1 MRWKLANLLIAVL
14 ITVPRLFFQ
23 RQTALNSRP
32 ANMHRI
38 KLEGLHYPSPATHS
52 RPRGWTKLMK
62 DGLITIDWGSQKKA
76 SLEKIAGKR
85 DQANPQ
91 RDEHVWT
98 IVQDFSI
105 FGVEIPSGYV
115 KIAIENGYR
124 NSEFSH

>member
-1 MRWKLANLLIAVL
+1 
-14 ITVPRLFFQ
+14 
-23 RQTALNSRP
+23 
-32 ANMHRI
+32 
-38 KLEGLHYPSPATHS
+38 
-52 RPRGWTKLMK
+52 MK

-115 KIAIENGYR
+115 KIAIENGHR

>member
-1 MRWKLANLLIAVL
+1 VRWKLANLLIAVL

-38 KLEGLHYPSPATHS
+38 KLEGLHYPSLPATHS
-52 RPRGWTKLMK
+52 RPRGWRDQVDEGWADHRNLGKP
-62 DGLITIDWGSQKKA
+62 KKA

-85 DQANPQ
+85 YQANPQ
-91 RDEHVWT
+91 SWDDHGWT

-105 FGVEIPSGYV
+105 FGVEISFGKHTKSY
-115 KIAIENGYR
+115 
-124 NSEFSH
+124 